1 MIWSIQIKGLPKNVE
16 QNIIEVLDH
25 AGIKQGRFL
34 FNIPATSEIQQ
45 YVMREVPEL
54 FWIGVEQKGTSL
66 HLEGVEKLEVEKEIE
81 LETRDLLANNEDI
94 IKNLYL
100 VISTTYCL

>member
-25 AGIKQGRFL
+25 ADIKQGRFL

-54 FWIGVEQKGTSL
+54 LWIGVEQQGTSL

-81 LETRDLLANNEDI
+81 LEPRDLRSEERRVG
-94 IKNLYL
+94 KERR
-100 VISTTYCL
+100 